1 MKNGCSHIR
10 AKRKSRGRIWTHR
23 SEVKSVMCNAAF
35 PWLEK
40 ERPVSVHQ
48 ATALAERQDEAPRHG
63 LPEQREDRIGKRDPS
78 PPWLGWCIAGG
89 GGG

>member
-1 MKNGCSHIR
+1 MQCG
-10 AKRKSRGRIWTHR
+10 
-23 SEVKSVMCNAAF
+23 
-35 PWLEK
+35 
-40 ERPVSVHQ
+40 VSM
-48 ATALAERQDEAPRHG
+48 AGEGETGFGAPSNCLGAERQDEAPRHG